1 MGRLASVGRC
11 VAVVVYGLAVIAAT
25 AYVWDYVVDR
35 SRFAD
40 YLQGARDIAYD
51 ERRGRLVVSALHAD
65 SVAVLDARGEDIA
78 LSGLYV
84 DHERFGNAHGF
95 AYDADRELVFAASY
109 TKHSLAALD
118 VGAPRRGGAV
128 VGWVEDGVALHSAT
142 HASYD
147 AARRLVFVDA
157 AGGHGRSDDHDNAEH
172 RDEQARGLGH
182 SLAVVDAADPA
193 RLRVVGR
200 LTDWGDE
207 RGRGN
212 GDAYPVY
219 CVADAPRQLVYV
231 SNDKAATL
239 EVVDVADPARPVK
252 VGEVYDARIDYVSQ
266 LAFDAEA
273 RVLYAASQ
281 KADSFAVVN
290 VTDPRNPALLA
301 VLVDHEVLDGATGVA
316 LDVRRKLA
324 FVAAE
329 YAGVVAVVD
338 VADPRAPAVAGSV
351 GHDLLEGGEAVAY
364 DATRALAFVASRT
377 SAAVVAVD
385 VSDPA
390 RPSVDRSLCTKRP
403 KAFPAYVALALAA
416 AVAAAHLALICGLR
430 SLRARRDAE
439 KNAYVMVDT
448 FDELGDDDDDDGIEL
463 GAVDAEPEDTTPPEK
478 EPEKAADAPPPPP
491 EASPEPPLAKR
502 D

>member
-25 AYVWDYVVDR
+25 AYAWDYVVDR

-51 ERRGRLVVSALHAD
+51 ERRGRLVVSALYAD

-231 SNDKAATL
+231 SNGAGQESEIPNFKGSDLGHFPLVSADFWTSDHL
-239 EVVDVADPARPVK
+239 SERPRSVDV
-252 VGEVYDARIDYVSQ
+252 
-266 LAFDAEA
+266 F
-273 RVLYAASQ
+273 
-281 KADSFAVVN
+281 
-290 VTDPRNPALLA
+290 
-301 VLVDHEVLDGATGVA
+301 
-316 LDVRRKLA
+316 
-324 FVAAE
+324 FV
-329 YAGVVAVVD
+329 
-338 VADPRAPAVAGSV
+338 
-351 GHDLLEGGEAVAY
+351 
-364 DATRALAFVASRT
+364 TRARGTLT
-377 SAAVVAVD
+377 
-385 VSDPA
+385 
-390 RPSVDRSLCTKRP
+390 LKR
-403 KAFPAYVALALAA
+403 
-416 AVAAAHLALICGLR
+416 R
-430 SLRARRDAE
+430 
-439 KNAYVMVDT
+439 
-448 FDELGDDDDDDGIEL
+448 
-463 GAVDAEPEDTTPPEK
+463 
-478 EPEKAADAPPPPP
+478 
-491 EASPEPPLAKR
+491 
-502 D
+502 